1 MSVLRALLVQPELR
15 WQDPAENRRHLE
27 QLIES
32 ALENNAQGADLV
44 FLPETFTTGFLG
56 DFGSEP
62 EAMDGPTV
70 AWMHE
75 LATRYDAAIGGSVI
89 IGDKGARMNRFLFA
103 TPEGDL
109 AHYDK
114 RHLFGYGGE
123 DQHYKAGSMRAV
135 FDYRDWRISPQVCYD
150 LRFPVWCRNL
160 GDYDLQVFVANWPAK
175 RVNAWASLL
184 RARAIE
190 NQACVIGIN
199 RVGRDGKGIEYPGLS
214 VAYDGLGNE
223 LAALGD
229 SEGTAIATLNL
240 DDLHELRNH
249 LPFLDDADSFRLL

>member
-1 MSVLRALLVQPELR
+1 MSTLRALLVQPVLR
-15 WQDPAENRRHLE
+15 WQDPAENRSHLQ

-32 ALENNAQGADLV
+32 ALDKEPQGADLV

-56 DFGSEP
+56 DFDREP
-62 EAMDGPTV
+62 ETMDGETV
-70 AWMHE
+70 EWMHE
-75 LATRYDAAIGGSVI
+75 LAQRFDAAIGGSVI
-89 IGDKGARMNRFLFA
+89 IGEKGARLNRFLFA
-103 TPEGDL
+103 TPDGDL

-123 DQHYKAGSMRAV
+123 DKHYQAGKMRAI
-135 FDYRDWRISPQVCYD
+135 FDFRDWRINPQVCYD

-175 RVNAWASLL
+175 RMNAWASLL

-199 RVGRDGKGIEYPGLS
+199 RVGKDGKGLEYPGLS
-214 VAYDGLGNE
+214 AAYDGLGNE
-223 LAALGD
+223 LAVLGD
-229 SEGTAIATLNL
+229 SEGTAMATLDL
-240 DDLHELRNH
+240 DALQELRSN
-249 LPFLDDADSFRLL
+249 LPFLDDADPFKLL